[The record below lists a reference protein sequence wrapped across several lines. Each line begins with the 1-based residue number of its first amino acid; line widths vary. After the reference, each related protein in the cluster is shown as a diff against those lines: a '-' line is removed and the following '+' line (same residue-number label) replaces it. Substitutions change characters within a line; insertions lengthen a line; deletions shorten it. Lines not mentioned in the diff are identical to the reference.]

1 VFKNC
6 NKRRQALERLTG
18 WPKPLKSQGIY
29 KADFSGYKNPD
40 PGGRVK
46 VGADME
52 RFRTYFKTSRIDE
65 NVPSFPLTLTLSPKG
80 EREKNLIIS

>member
-1 VFKNC
+1 
-6 NKRRQALERLTG
+6 
-18 WPKPLKSQGIY
+18 
-29 KADFSGYKNPD
+29 
-40 PGGRVK
+40 
-46 VGADME
+46 ME